1 MIFDYTSNYKMDCAA
16 FKDKINLEG
25 NINYCA
31 VCTKKN
37 EAAGSELKVVNYA
50 VYYIY
55 FNSNCS
61 TLECI
66 ALGCELNLFEP
77 LIVEAK
83 NYLLGILH
91 DSLNNIDKNLAAEV
105 AKVRKGGQK

>member
-1 MIFDYTSNYKMDCAA
+1 MDYAA
-16 FKDKINLEG
+16 CKVKGNPDG
-25 NINYCA
+25 NIH
-31 VCTKKN
+31 VCGVDTPLP
-37 EAAGSELKVVNYA
+37 SDLKVVNDA